1 MSNAHIALIQQMET
15 YFVHIFFYSVNHI
28 ISFLGRKLS
37 VACLLYIK
45 MIFSLDSINHL
56 LFIKARYP
64 NKSILGCGRQTSGVS
79 TNHHDIWI
87 NWPTSKMFQNI
98 HIRISAFFSTFFVH
112 HSHYSFIHEV
122 MPFFTRMRS
131 QCFHRKL
138 YVLIKFWFLIAFN
151 RQFIRSSGRRF
162 QSNG

>member
-1 MSNAHIALIQQMET
+1 MIPKRDFGWHAQCSYCGYSTDGNIFCT
-15 YFVHIFFYSVNHI
+15 YIFYSVNHI

-56 LFIKARYP
+56 LFIKARYR
-64 NKSILGCGRQTSGVS
+64 NKSILGCEKQTSGVS

-87 NWPTSKMFQNI
+87 NWPTSKMLRNI

-112 HSHYSFIHEV
+112 HSHYSF
-122 MPFFTRMRS
+122 MRS
-131 QCFHRKL
+131 CHFSQGC
-138 YVLIKFWFLIAFN
+138 VAN
-151 RQFIRSSGRRF
+151 VFIENF
-162 QSNG
+162 TF